1 MLTFAY
7 ITITPSQLHFI
18 IKQISPPHHL
28 NLTPHHLTTSPSQ
41 PHNLTTSQPHHLN
54 LTTSPPQHISPLQHI
69 NLTTTTT

>member
-28 NLTPHHLTTSPSQ
+28 NLTPHHLTISTSP
-41 PHNLTTSQPHHLN
+41 PHHLTTSTSQLHHLN
-54 LTTSPPQHISPLQHI
+54 ISHHFNI
-69 NLTTTTT
+69 ST

>member
-1 MLTFAY
+1 MTFAY

-28 NLTPHHLTTSPSQ
+28 TSSPSQPKTSPSQ
-41 PHNLTTSQPHHLN
+41 PK
-54 LTTSPPQHISPLQHI
+54 TSPPQHISPLQHI